1 MAQTEATVASAV
13 KNWYINFFP
22 YSNRTWEM
30 PNGAKTVK
38 FSAKSEFFDYK
49 LFRPPPRAQ
58 EKNTKKKK
66 SWFFLVPRGVA

>member
-30 PNGAKTVK
+30 PNGAKTLN
-38 FSAKSEFFDYK
+38 FLAKSEFFDNK
-49 LFRPPPRAQ
+49 VFRPPQGP
-58 EKNTKKKK
+58 KKKTQFFFFVG
-66 SWFFLVPRGVA
+66 FFLVPRGVA